1 MDLKRISIIGAP
13 GTGKTTLA
21 NELAKIY
28 NLPAPHIDGIHHLEN
43 WQIRDKNERDKMILE
58 IVEKEKWIIDG
69 TYHATLRTRVEK
81 SDLIIWL
88 DYSSL
93 AQIKGVI
100 RRWIKSG
107 GKEKPEI
114 PGCKEQLTFKFLK
127 YVSKYNK
134 EKRQIIVD
142 KLEGIDKKK
151 ILIFEKQKDL
161 NKWLK
166 DQKERIA
173 DGKRNSTIC

>member
-1 MDLKRISIIGAP
+1 MDLKRISIIGGS
-13 GTGKTTLA
+13 GTGKTTLSE
-21 NELAKIY
+21 ELSKIY
-28 NLPAPHIDGIHHLEN
+28 GIPATHIDGIHHLEN

-69 TYHATLRTRVEK
+69 TYHATLRARVEK

-114 PGCKEQLTFKFLK
+114 PGCKEQMNWQK
-127 YVSKYNK
+127 Y
-134 EKRQIIVD
+134 
-142 KLEGIDKKK
+142 
-151 ILIFEKQKDL
+151 
-161 NKWLK
+161 
-166 DQKERIA
+166 
-173 DGKRNSTIC
+173 TICQQHILMVYII